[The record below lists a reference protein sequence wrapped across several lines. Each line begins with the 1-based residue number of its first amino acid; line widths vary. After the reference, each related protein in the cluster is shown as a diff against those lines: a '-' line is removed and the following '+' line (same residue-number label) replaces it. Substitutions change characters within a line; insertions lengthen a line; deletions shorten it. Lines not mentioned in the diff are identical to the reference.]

1 MAIVWPLEACRAIF
15 YIKYNSTVLCTGVYI
30 WSVIKVFLVIR
41 MNIVPSNIDP
51 DKMKLHEIYLQ
62 VNWNFIEMIL
72 MNFFIQ
78 LYCLICCLR
87 LYMYIA

>member
-1 MAIVWPLEACRAIF
+1 MATVWPLEACRAIF
-15 YIKYNSTVLCTGVYI
+15 YIKYNSTVSRTQVYI
-30 WSVIKVFLVIR
+30 WSVIKVFLVIK
-41 MNIVPSNIDP
+41 MNIVPSIIDP
-51 DKMKLHEIYLQ
+51 DKMKLHEICLK